1 MKKGCLITIGVL
13 FFIFVIAIIGAAL
26 SPDEGNDSSSTEQK
40 EQIGNVEKKDAETKW
55 TYSENIDEMTEKKT
69 FFASLTSDNKVDFDF
84 PYEGGSSLS
93 INVRQSPKYGKDVY
107 FTISKGQFTDIFN
120 GSISVKFDNGS
131 IEKYSCSGASDADTG
146 VLFLSG
152 NVDKFIKK
160 LKEAKQIKVQ
170 ASFFQEGDRTFTFT
184 TPVGL
189 EWKH

>member
-120 GSISVKFDNGS
+120 G
-131 IEKYSCSGASDADTG
+131 
-146 VLFLSG
+146 
-152 NVDKFIKK
+152 
-160 LKEAKQIKVQ
+160 
-170 ASFFQEGDRTFTFT
+170 
-184 TPVGL
+184 
-189 EWKH
+189 